1 MTRGNGSDVN
11 PHDGDRIFIE
21 LSIQDGRIASVG
33 AKGIVVV
40 AVMISASGVMRR
52 REFATGAEARAT
64 GHETSTGCETAR
76 RAALALG
83 RLAYGKSA
91 EEAFA
96 ISARE
101 LMLAIGYVAPQNE
114 RCVLTA
120 IGALRSALID
130 AHVTAL
136 AEATVEAKKLSLK

>member
-11 PHDGDRIFIE
+11 PLDGDRIFIE
-21 LSIQDGRIASVG
+21 LSILDGRIASVG
-33 AKGIVVV
+33 AKGVVV
-40 AVMISASGVMRR
+40 AVMSLASGVMRR
-52 REFATGAEARAT
+52 RELATGAEARAT
-64 GHETSTGCETAR
+64 GHETFAGCETAR

-83 RLAYGKSA
+83 RLAHGKSA

-96 ISARE
+96 ISVRE
-101 LMLAIGYVAPQNE
+101 LMLAIGYVAAENE

-136 AEATVEAKKLSLK
+136 AEATVEAKTLSLK